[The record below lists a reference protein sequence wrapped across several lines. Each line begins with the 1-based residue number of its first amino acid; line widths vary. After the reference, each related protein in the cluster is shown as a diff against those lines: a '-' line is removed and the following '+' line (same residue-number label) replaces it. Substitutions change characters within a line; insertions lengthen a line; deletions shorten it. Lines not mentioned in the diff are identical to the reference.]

1 MFNTLFS
8 RMLATYLSV
17 MLAILLLLGIIVAGM
32 FQNQYISEQ
41 ESELRREAE
50 EVTLT
55 IVNKYLDDDKRPVAT
70 EELVTT
76 ARKYDALL
84 QLVFV
89 DPAYGN
95 VCMYDKASTKW
106 IPVADTYLSDEASE
120 IIEGANTRIENNV
133 FRGWIDIPTMSIAC
147 PISTGEGTVVGAMFF
162 HTDMSRKNDS
172 IRKVYLDV
180 LLSACV
186 SVILAF
192 LAVSYIT
199 GRMTKPITDMNNIVR
214 RFSKGEFSARVKIA
228 SKDEVGQLG
237 QSFNVMADELD
248 TLEHSRRSFVA
259 NVSHEL
265 RSPLTSMRGF
275 LEAMQDGTIPPEEYG
290 KYLGVVIDETK
301 RMTAMVN
308 DLLDLARI
316 ESGQTVLKL
325 EAFDINELIIRT
337 LLTFEARIN
346 AANIDVNMDFDAEHT
361 TVEADADQI
370 AQVVRNLID
379 NAIKFSPAGGTL
391 SLKTETGKRNVRV
404 SVKDEGVGIAA
415 EDLPYVFDRFYKA
428 EKAHTPSGS
437 STGIGLSI
445 VKRIVEQHGETITVE
460 SPPGNGTCFTFTLKL
475 CEQQAKPRPYAA
487 QRR

>member
-162 HTDMSRKNDS
+162 HTDMSRTNDS

-199 GRMTKPITDMNNIVR
+199 GRMTKPITDMN
-214 RFSKGEFSARVKIA
+214 
-228 SKDEVGQLG
+228 
-237 QSFNVMADELD
+237 
-248 TLEHSRRSFVA
+248 
-259 NVSHEL
+259 
-265 RSPLTSMRGF
+265 
-275 LEAMQDGTIPPEEYG
+275 
-290 KYLGVVIDETK
+290 
-301 RMTAMVN
+301 
-308 DLLDLARI
+308 
-316 ESGQTVLKL
+316 
-325 EAFDINELIIRT
+325 
-337 LLTFEARIN
+337 
-346 AANIDVNMDFDAEHT
+346 
-361 TVEADADQI
+361 
-370 AQVVRNLID
+370 
-379 NAIKFSPAGGTL
+379 L
-391 SLKTETGKRNVRV
+391 SLIHISEPT
-404 SVKDEGVGIAA
+404 
-415 EDLPYVFDRFYKA
+415 
-428 EKAHTPSGS
+428 
-437 STGIGLSI
+437 
-445 VKRIVEQHGETITVE
+445 
-460 SPPGNGTCFTFTLKL
+460 
-475 CEQQAKPRPYAA
+475 RP
-487 QRR
+487 